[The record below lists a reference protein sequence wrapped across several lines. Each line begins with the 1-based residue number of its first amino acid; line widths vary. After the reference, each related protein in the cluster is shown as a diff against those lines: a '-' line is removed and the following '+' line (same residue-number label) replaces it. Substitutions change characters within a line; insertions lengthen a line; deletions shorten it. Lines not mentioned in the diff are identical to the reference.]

1 MKKIIVLMLTLIVA
15 LAFVACGDGKEAK
28 KEAPKEPYNLEGEWK
43 QVNSETDDAWQAA
56 IIKEGTITVN

>member
-28 KEAPKEPYNLEGEWK
+28 KKRQKSL
-43 QVNSETDDAWQAA
+43 
-56 IIKEGTITVN
+56 IT